1 MYRLWHVAKQG
12 SSVHCLQKVKF
23 CMSQLQKIAGTIA
36 ALGWTIVSIM
46 ETIVQPKA
54 ATLANCIC

>member
-1 MYRLWHVAKQG
+1 MVMYRPWHVDKQG
-12 SSVHCLQKVKF
+12 SSGN

-46 ETIVQPKA
+46 ETVVQPKA

>member
-1 MYRLWHVAKQG
+1 
-12 SSVHCLQKVKF
+12 
-23 CMSQLQKIAGTIA
+23 MSQLQKIAGTIA
-36 ALGWTIVSIM
+36 ALDWTIVSIMETIVQPKAALGWIIVSIM